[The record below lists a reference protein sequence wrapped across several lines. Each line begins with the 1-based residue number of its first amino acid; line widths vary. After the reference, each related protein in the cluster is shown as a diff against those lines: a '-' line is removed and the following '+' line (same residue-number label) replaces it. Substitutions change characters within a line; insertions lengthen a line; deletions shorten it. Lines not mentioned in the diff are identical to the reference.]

1 MRGIHLL
8 WTAIGVLVS
17 LVVLIF
23 VAEISALI
31 VQRFLL
37 SSKFSVA
44 FRASISELPG
54 SILNCVPSDLN
65 NNRCAS
71 AVEIIAQINSDPLAA
86 ISSPVYEFLLG
97 DGNKT
102 PKSFIESPGSE
113 CQIRL
118 TNGQTVDCTPIQWDI
133 FQDFDF
139 DIDTQA
145 VANIKF
151 LVALAGSLS
160 TSSMTS
166 QKAWFCSENDDSEER
181 CFTCAALNN
190 IGSNGV
196 FPLVVCRFALAPFLF
211 QGIRNILYPNGGI
224 QIQLNTIDLLEKLR
238 Q

>member
-1 MRGIHLL
+1 MRGVHLL
-8 WTAIGVLVS
+8 WTAIGILVS

-44 FRASISELPG
+44 FRASISELPE
-54 SILNCVPSDLN
+54 SILNCAPSDLN
-65 NNRCAS
+65 INRCAS
-71 AVEIIAQINSDPLAA
+71 AVKIIAQINSNPVAA
-86 ISSPVYEFLLG
+86 ISSSVYEFLLG
-97 DGNKT
+97 DGNET
-102 PKSFIESPGSE
+102 PKSFIESQGSE

-133 FQDFDF
+133 FQDF

-166 QKAWFCSENDDSEER
+166 QKAWFCSVNDDLEDR

-190 IGSNGV
+190 ISSNGV
-196 FPLVVCRFALAPFLF
+196 FPMVVCRFALVPFLF
-211 QGIRNILYPNGGI
+211 QGIRDILYPNGGI
-224 QIQLNTIDLLEKLR
+224 QIQLNTIDLLEELH